1 MAQTKDPRIAVEA
14 LHDFVAATFAAAGC
28 AEGEA
33 KAVATF
39 LVDANL
45 AGHDSHGVGRVPRYL
60 DWMNEDAVRPG
71 QSAKIV
77 IDSGALSVLEGNFGF
92 GATIG
97 RQAVLHGIE
106 KAKAGGVAIV
116 ALRSSGHLG
125 RIGQWAELAL
135 EHGIVSL
142 HIVNAGRSMLV
153 APFGGVDKRLSTAPI
168 AFGFPVP
175 NEPPVVLDFATSAVA
190 EGKVMVASNGGKPLP
205 AGSLIDQ
212 DGKLSTDPA
221 VLYGPLVPGA
231 LRDHQH
237 GTGAIRAM
245 GEHKGSGLALM
256 CELLGGALTGSG
268 CAGPPSP
275 APFANGM
282 VSFYMS
288 PAAFGSED
296 ALARETRSY
305 IDYFRSSRPA
315 TPGQPVLLPG
325 EPERISSADR
335 TANGIPLTRETWH
348 GLIAAAKGAGLAA
361 DDPRMLPE
369 PPSA

>member
-1 MAQTKDPRIAVEA
+1 MAETKDPRIAVRP
-14 LHDFVAATFAAAGC
+14 LHDFVTATFAAAGC
-28 AEGEA
+28 RDEEA

-39 LVDANL
+39 LIDANL
-45 AGHDSHGVGRVPRYL
+45 GGHDSHGIGRVPRYL
-60 DWMNEDAVRPG
+60 DWMRDGAVRPA
-71 QSAKIV
+71 QSVTVVTDA
-77 IDSGALSVLEGNFGF
+77 GALSVLDGNFGF

-106 KAKAGGVAIV
+106 KAKAGGVSIV

-175 NEPPVVLDFATSAVA
+175 GEAPIVLDFATSAVA

-205 AGSLIDQ
+205 AGALIDA
-212 DGKLSTDPA
+212 DGRLSTDPA
-221 VLYGPLVPGA
+221 VLYGPLVEGA
-231 LRDHQH
+231 TRDHSN

-245 GEHKGSGLALM
+245 GDHKGSGLALM

-275 APFANGM
+275 TPFANGM
-282 VSFYMS
+282 VSIYMS

-296 ALARETRSY
+296 AIARETRSY

-315 TPGQPVLLPG
+315 VPGQPVLVPG
-325 EPERISSADR
+325 EPERLTSADR
-335 TANGIPLTRETWH
+335 TQNGIPVTRETWR
-348 GLIAAAKGAGLAA
+348 GLITAAKGVGLAA

-369 PPSA
+369 PPAA